1 MTALTLDR
9 LVDQTNDLAR
19 TAPEPSAQIVRRA
32 ERIRPSSTPSPVAVR
47 AIEHDS
53 RLVGPGSLYCAISGA
68 VHDGHDFIAQAVAA
82 GALGVIAER
91 PVDSAAGIEQII
103 VDDVRAAMPWFAT
116 SFCGMP
122 SHDIDVVGVTG
133 TNGKTTTTHLLGDIA
148 RNAGRGV
155 EIIGT
160 LSGQR
165 TTPESPAL
173 QRTLRSALDAGL
185 AMVAMEVSSHALDQ
199 HRSDGVRFAVSIF
212 TNLSPDHLDYHQ
224 SMDDYFEA
232 KAQLFDDRSVAAV
245 INIDDER
252 GRELAQRRPDAI
264 TISLADVE
272 ISAVATT
279 GSTFSWRGGSIT
291 LPLAGRFNILNAL
304 CAAEAASVVGFSDDE
319 IRRGLASAASVPG
332 RMDLVGSLGDGA
344 PAVYVDYSHTPDS
357 LEHALVA
364 AREFS
369 AGRVITVFGCGGDRD
384 ASKRPLMGA
393 VAKRRADVAIVT
405 SDNPRSEDPDEIISQ
420 VLDGMGAGAAEVRVE
435 PDRRAAIALALD
447 AATASD
453 VIVIAGKGH
462 ETTQTIGNQ
471 VLPFDDRI
479 VVAELAAE
487 RGVDR

>member
-1 MTALTLDR
+1 MTAPTLD
-9 LVDQTNDLAR
+9 LLFEQTEILAR
-19 TAPEPSAQIVRRA
+19 SAPEPSAQILRQA
-32 ERIRPSSTPSPVAVR
+32 ERIRPSSAPSPMMVR

-82 GALGVIAER
+82 GAIGVVAER
-91 PVDSAAGIEQII
+91 PVDSAADVEQII
-103 VDDVRAAMPWFAT
+103 VDNVRAAMPWFAT
-116 SFCGMP
+116 SFCGTP

-148 RNAGRGV
+148 RHAGRGV

-173 QRTLRSALDAGL
+173 QRTLRAAHDAGL
-185 AMVAMEVSSHALDQ
+185 ALVAMEVSSHALDQ
-199 HRSDGVRFAVSIF
+199 HRSDGVRFAASIF
-212 TNLSPDHLDYHQ
+212 TNLSPDHLDYHP
-224 SMDDYFEA
+224 SMDAYFEA
-232 KAQLFDDRSVAAV
+232 KAQLFDDRSVVAV

-252 GRELAQRRPDAI
+252 GRELALRRPDAI
-264 TISLADVE
+264 CISLAEVEVLDV
-272 ISAVATT
+272 STT
-279 GSTFSWRGGSIT
+279 GSTFSWRGGSIA

-304 CAAEAASVVGFSDDE
+304 CAAEAAAIVGFSNDE
-319 IRRGLASAASVPG
+319 IRSGLEAAAPVPG
-332 RMDLVGSLGDGA
+332 RMDLVAALGDGA

-384 ASKRPLMGA
+384 ASKRPLMGD
-393 VAKRRADVAIVT
+393 VAKRRSDIAIVT
-405 SDNPRSEDPDEIISQ
+405 SDNPRSEDPDAIIAQ
-420 VLDGMGAGAAEVRVE
+420 VLKGMNTGPAEVSVE
-435 PDRRAAIALALD
+435 PDRRAAIGRALD

-462 ETTQTIGNQ
+462 ETTQTVGDQ
-471 VLPFDDRI
+471 VLPFDDRL
-479 VVAELAAE
+479 VVAELATE